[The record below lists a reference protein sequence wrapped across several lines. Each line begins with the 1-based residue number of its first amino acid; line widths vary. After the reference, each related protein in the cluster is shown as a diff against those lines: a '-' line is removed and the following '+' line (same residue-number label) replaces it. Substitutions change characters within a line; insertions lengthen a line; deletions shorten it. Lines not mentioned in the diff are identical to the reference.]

1 MVKPIKKSD
10 SEWKKDLTPEQY
22 RVLRKKETEAPFS
35 GDLLH
40 VDDNGDFICAGC
52 GNVLFTSDTKFDS
65 GTGWPSFYDAKPGSV
80 IIQKDYSH
88 GMVRDEVI
96 CSQCGGHL
104 GHVFDDGP
112 APTGKQYCINCA
124 SLKFNNVRSQNE

>member
-10 SEWKKDLTPEQY
+10 SEWKKDHHSQRY
-22 RVLRKKETEAPFS
+22 AYYGKRKPKSPFS

-80 IIQKDYSH
+80 IIQKDYRH
-88 GMVRDEVI
+88 GIIARDEVI
-96 CSQCGGHL
+96 CGQCGGNC
-104 GHVFDDGP
+104 GHVFDDRP
-112 APTGKQYCINCA
+112 
-124 SLKFNNVRSQNE
+124 RHR